1 MSTDVNR
8 IAAITWLAE
17 HAEGFGR
24 TALMKYCYF
33 LQVIGRVPLGYHFSL
48 YSYGPFDSEV
58 LSDLDSAEAMGGVE
72 TSVEYYPRGYGYKI
86 QRGVRADRVKSLG
99 GSFLEQY
106 AAEFDRVTAEFRGW
120 NASELEIASTLVYS
134 DREAA
139 RKRENVNLHEI
150 SRRVR
155 DLKPRCGIEQIQ
167 VYAERLHRL
176 GFLQAVN

>member
-8 IAAITWLAE
+8 HAAIIWLAE
-17 HAEGFGR
+17 HADGLGR

-58 LSDLDSAEAMGGVE
+58 LSDLDSAEAIGGVE
-72 TSVEYYPRGYGYKI
+72 TSVEYYPRGYAYRI
-86 QRGVRADRVKSLG
+86 QPGPRADRVKSLG
-99 GSFLEQY
+99 GPFLEQY
-106 AAEFDRVTAEFRGW
+106 RAEFERVAAEFRGL
-120 NASELEIASTLVYS
+120 NASELEIASTLVHS

-139 RKRENVNLHEI
+139 RKRENVTLYEI

-155 DLKPRCGIEQIQ
+155 DLKPRYGIEQIQ
-167 VYAERLHRL
+167 VYAERLYRQ
-176 GFLQAVN
+176 GYLQAVN